1 MCAVDP
7 LMATRHGV
15 RGMREASCSD
25 EFHALLTAALP
36 RLRIHATAL
45 TRNRSEADDLVQDAV
60 ALALRHQNSFEMG
73 TNFAGWM
80 HRILRNRFISVLR
93 QRRDHIDLD
102 EVSGVLN
109 GVSSAHEHR
118 LVLKEL
124 ARLLGELSSECRE
137 ALVLIAVHGCSYQ
150 EIAKMQDCAIGTA
163 KSRVF
168 RARQQLKAQLLGN
181 GPRNIPTAVAQNRN
195 LGLVAP

>member
-1 MCAVDP
+1 MNA
-7 LMATRHGV
+7 LLATEHDV
-15 RGMREASCSD
+15 RKVRKASYSD
-25 EFHALLTAALP
+25 EFHHLLTDALP

-45 TRNRSEADDLVQDAV
+45 TRNRSEADDLVHDAV
-60 ALALRHQNSFEMG
+60 ALALRHRSSFEMG

-109 GVSSAHEHR
+109 GVGSSHEHR

-124 ARLLGELSSECRE
+124 VRLLGDLSSECRE
-137 ALVLIAVHGCSYQ
+137 ALVLVAVQGCSYQ
-150 EIAKMQDCAIGTA
+150 EVAKMQDCAVGTA

-181 GPRNIPTAVAQNRN
+181 SPRIVPAAVGRTRIS
-195 LGLVAP
+195 GLVAS